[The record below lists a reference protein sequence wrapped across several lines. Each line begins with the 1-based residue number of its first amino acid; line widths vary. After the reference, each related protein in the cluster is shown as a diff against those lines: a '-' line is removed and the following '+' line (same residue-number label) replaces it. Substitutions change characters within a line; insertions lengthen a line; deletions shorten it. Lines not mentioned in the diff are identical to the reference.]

1 MEITES
7 QKESYCR
14 AYCDG
19 ESDALKAINR
29 STQLNQLKPRMLSGH
44 LQGRMLSLLS
54 GILGPKKILEIGTF
68 TGYSAVCLAEGLAEN
83 GKLVTIEANEELETT
98 ILQNIKLAG
107 MSDKIE
113 LIIGN
118 ALEVIPELRE
128 KFDLVF
134 IDADKLNYKNYY
146 DLVIDKV
153 NLGGLI
159 ISDKVLW
166 DGKVMDDSKQDAT
179 TKAIREYNEYLKND
193 NRTQKV
199 LFPIRDGLYVSRK
212 IK

>member
-159 ISDKVLW
+159 ISDNVLW

-179 TKAIREYNEYLKND
+179 TKAIREYNEYLKKD

>member
-1 MEITES
+1 
-7 QKESYCR
+7 
-14 AYCDG
+14 
-19 ESDALKAINR
+19 
-29 STQLNQLKPRMLSGH
+29 MLSGH

-159 ISDKVLW
+159 ISDNVLW

-179 TKAIREYNEYLKND
+179 TKAIREYNEYLKKD